1 MKDLPTKILQSLPF
15 ATQVLLP
22 VLNLWGERSVFVIT
36 VTSPDYVCIKVLW
49 ELISYEKGEKIEF
62 KISGT
67 QAYVNALLSAL
78 EKKQLRVIVR

>member
-1 MKDLPTKILQSLPF
+1 MKSLPTKIFQSLPL
-15 ATQVLLP
+15 ATQMLLP
-22 VLNLWGERSVFVIT
+22 VLNLWGERNVFVIT
-36 VTSPDYVCIKVLW
+36 VTSPDYVCIKVFW
-49 ELISYEKGEKIEF
+49 GLISYEKGEKIEF